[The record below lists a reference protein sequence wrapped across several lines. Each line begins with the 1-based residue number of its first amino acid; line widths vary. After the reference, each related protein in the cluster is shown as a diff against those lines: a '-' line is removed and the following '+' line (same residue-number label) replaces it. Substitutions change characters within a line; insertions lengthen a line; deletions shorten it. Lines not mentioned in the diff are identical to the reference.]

1 MLSMRRCMDLSSM
14 FSAEILFR
22 ILEILA
28 ECCIIT
34 IEGAFSNSLS
44 SSAKEHLVKVS

>member
-14 FSAEILFR
+14 FIAEILLR

-44 SSAKEHLVKVS
+44 SSAKTQS